1 MAAGGSHG
9 VASKRD
15 ELPAPGGT
23 VYGGSQLDVLRVQR
37 KRWRAPRLLG
47 GARVLPAGSWRG
59 GANGAPGRNDTHIW
73 SSGVTW

>member
-9 VASKRD
+9 VASTRD

-23 VYGGSQLDVLRVQR
+23 VYGGGQLEVLRLRDQR

-47 GARVLPAGSWRG
+47 GARVLPAGS
-59 GANGAPGRNDTHIW
+59 
-73 SSGVTW
+73 